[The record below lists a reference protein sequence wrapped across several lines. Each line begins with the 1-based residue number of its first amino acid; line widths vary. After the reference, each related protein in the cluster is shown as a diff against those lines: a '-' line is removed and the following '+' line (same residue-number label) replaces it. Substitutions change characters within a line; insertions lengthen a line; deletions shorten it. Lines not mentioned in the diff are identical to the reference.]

1 MKENIENNSKSTQKR
16 IRLKDLMNGPVL
28 KPFSISI
35 GIMIFQQ
42 TSGVS
47 AIIFNTVS
55 IFRKAGSNLDS
66 HYATIIVGFV
76 QLVFT
81 VASGFFVKWLMYFFK
96 FFHIFIAI
104 KLDLIIGRS
113 FRKKDS
119 LARIKLFL
127 CHISSCIGVLLS
139 LPKIVGWRRSY
150 RPIRMVTSTIFDR
163 FLYCL
168 FWWDVERSIHYHG
181 RDVS

>member
-1 MKENIENNSKSTQKR
+1 MTGNIYGKYFKRRTNIDEELAKMKENIENNSKSTQKR

-81 VASGFFVKWLMYFFK
+81 VASGFFVKLLMYFF
-96 FFHIFIAI
+96 INSFI
-104 KLDLIIGRS
+104 
-113 FRKKDS
+113 
-119 LARIKLFL
+119 
-127 CHISSCIGVLLS
+127 LL
-139 LPKIVGWRRSY
+139 
-150 RPIRMVTSTIFDR
+150 
-163 FLYCL
+163 
-168 FWWDVERSIHYHG
+168 
-181 RDVS
+181 